1 MEKAFVFSIAASG
14 DLVYNDRQ
22 KNAFGTGRFDQ
33 TTHERQEIPMKRRI
47 VASLLSLIVLLALTP
62 AFADGEFRIT
72 SIEPKENGNV
82 MIRWSDS
89 SNNGPYLVAYQYVSG
104 DDAFSYQVE
113 ARDVR
118 EKQYEIIDLAPGER
132 YCIYVFNKDYD
143 YAYEEYSSETQ
154 QFGGRNST
162 ARLTVTLRQ
171 KRNGSVSTVDRFSVS
186 DIERTLSGGG
196 DFCGATIKA
205 TMPQVTK
212 GIKGIVRV
220 AIKQPDG
227 DMFVFMVQNESIN
240 SNVEYF
246 YYDSV
251 PFTEVWRY
259 LKQLNGD
266 EILAGTY
273 TVSFY
278 FNTDYFGYKDFSVV
292 K

>member
-1 MEKAFVFSIAASG
+1 
-14 DLVYNDRQ
+14 
-22 KNAFGTGRFDQ
+22 
-33 TTHERQEIPMKRRI
+33 MKKRI

-62 AFADGEFRIT
+62 ALADSEFRIT

-82 MIRWSDS
+82 LIRWADP
-89 SNNGPYLVAYQYVSG
+89 SNNGPYLIAYQYIDG
-104 DDAFSYQVE
+104 DEVFSYQVS
-113 ARDVR
+113 ARDIK
-118 EKQYEIIDLAPGER
+118 EKQYEIIELAPGER
-132 YCIYVFNKDYD
+132 YRIYVFDKDY
-143 YAYEEYSSETQ
+143 YSTYEEYSSETQ
-154 QFGGRNST
+154 LFGGRGST

-171 KRNGSVSTVDRFSVS
+171 KRNGSISTVDKFSLS
-186 DIERTLSGGG
+186 DIERTLSSNS

-227 DMFVFMVQNESIN
+227 NMLVFILQNESIN
-240 SNVEYF
+240 SDVEYF

-251 PFTEVWRY
+251 SFTDVWRY
-259 LKQLNGD
+259 LKQLNDG
-266 EILAGTY
+266 EILPGTY

-278 FNTDYFGYKDFSVV
+278 FNTDYFGYKDFQVV